1 MNESERRDFGQLVK
15 DVMAYYR
22 QDTSAFLL
30 TVWWNACKPFE
41 LEQIQQAMQRHMT
54 DAEHGQ
60 FAPKVADMARMLVGT
75 ATDRALVAWGKVHE
89 AMSAVGAYQDV
100 VFDDPAI
107 HAVIEDLGGWV
118 KVCRTDLKEVGYLQ
132 HKFCESHRAYTRLPS
147 FDYPRKLGGAADGSA
162 QYARFGLPPPKPV
175 VVGDIEKARQV
186 MRLGSSGGK
195 TAITTEITALLAS
208 RSAQQRLTN
217 DEKSHGKADTSVA

>member
-1 MNESERRDFGQLVK
+1 MHDGDKKNFAMLIAGMYAYHRLPCSDALILMYWRGLQRWDF
-15 DVMAYYR
+15 
-22 QDTSAFLL
+22 
-30 TVWWNACKPFE
+30 
-41 LEQIQQAMQRHMT
+41 EQIETALNRLT
-54 DAEHGQ
+54 EDAEAGKHL
-60 FAPKVADMARMLVGT
+60 PKIGDFTRVLEGT
-75 ATDRALVAWGKVHE
+75 ATDRAALAWGKVHD
-89 AMSAVGAYQDV
+89 AMGSVGAYQDV

-107 HAVIEDLGGWV
+107 HAAIEDLGGWV
-118 KVCRTDLKEVGYLQ
+118 KFCRAELKEVSYLQ
-132 HKFCESHRAYTRLPS
+132 HKFCEAHRAYTRLPS
-147 FDYPRKLGGAADGSA
+147 FDYPRKLGGAADGAA
-162 QYARFGLPPPKPV
+162 QYARWGLTAPKPV

>member
-60 FAPKVADMARMLVGT
+60 FAPKVADMARMLMGT
-75 ATDRALVAWGKVHE
+75 ATDRALVAWGKVHD

-147 FDYPRKLGGAADGSA
+147 FDYPRKLGGAADGAAGCFDRAGVVFVVFDVRFSQCVCSRAVKHFGKFASA
-162 QYARFGLPPPKPV
+162 AVVAPVHFKPKF
-175 VVGDIEKARQV
+175 
-186 MRLGSSGGK
+186 L
-195 TAITTEITALLAS
+195 
-208 RSAQQRLTN
+208 
-217 DEKSHGKADTSVA
+217 H

>member
-60 FAPKVADMARMLVGT
+60 FAPKVADMARMLMGT
-75 ATDRALVAWGKVHE
+75 ATDRALVAWGKVHD

-118 KVCRTDLKEVGYLQ
+118 KLCRAELKEVSYLQ
-132 HKFCESHRAYTRLPS
+132 HKFCEAHRAYTRLPS
-147 FDYPRKLGGAADGSA
+147 FDYPRKLGGAADGAA